1 MVESSVEQSTESSP
15 VHTSALLRLNPLHGI
30 LEGMRDFH
38 VLLIRVIV
46 TGLSSTAIA
55 LSMVPAQEAS
65 VDQRTLTAVR
75 LSGAESITLD
85 GELTEAAWGRAVPAT
100 DFIQL
105 DPLNGEAATEQTEVR
120 VVYDSGRLF
129 ISVICYDSNPD
140 SLLGNQMLRD
150 AEFSGDDRF
159 MFVVDPF
166 LDERSGYFFEIN
178 PSGAMGDGLVNAVDG
193 GTNISVNRSW
203 DGIWNAQVEQ
213 SEIGWTIE
221 IELPFRTLN
230 FDPNAAAWGINF
242 QRTVRRKNEESLW
255 MGYARNQ
262 SLTRMSNAGLLEGLA
277 EISQGVG
284 LDVRPYIVS
293 GLSQSPGRG
302 LPATKGDTDLGAD
315 FFYNLTPSL
324 RANFTVN
331 TDFAET
337 EVDQRRV
344 NLTRFPLRFP
354 EQRDFFL
361 EGASF
366 FDFAVGR
373 LESFFSRR
381 IGRTDVG
388 TPQAINSGA
397 KLTGQVGANDIG
409 FLQMQTAAEPGL
421 AGEDFTVLRTRRQ
434 VFTQSYFGMIYTRR
448 SERQSDRADRHT
460 VGLDFALNTSEFRGS
475 DNLNLWGYW
484 AWNNNPGRPRG
495 NLGGHAF
502 GVRLAYPNDP
512 WSSIVSYREF
522 GEDHDPA
529 VGFIPRVNMRR
540 FSPGFTYA
548 PRPTGHPWIRRF
560 RFGWDGEWIA
570 SFESELLSYLQNVTA
585 FAIELHS
592 GDSFRVNIQPRFE
605 RLAKD
610 FEIHPG
616 IVLPKAAAYHFTRY
630 VLNLRTASQRPI
642 AFNSTYEAGDFFSGS
657 RREFTAGLDLRPR
670 NGVLLGLTGEWNRVD
685 LAEGRFTTSVVRA
698 SADTQ
703 FNPRVSLNNNIQY
716 DTRSRVLGWQTRFR
730 WILRPGNDL
739 FFVYVHNWQDDFL
752 EIRTLD
758 RQAVAK
764 LSYTHR
770 F

>member
-1 MVESSVEQSTESSP
+1 M
-15 VHTSALLRLNPLHGI
+15 
-30 LEGMRDFH
+30 GMRDFR
-38 VLLIRVIV
+38 VRLLVSV
-46 TGLSSTAIA
+46 VAGLLSTVMA
-55 LSMVPAQEAS
+55 LGMEPVQETS
-65 VDQRTLTAVR
+65 VEQRTLTAVR
-75 LSGAESITLD
+75 LAETESIALD
-85 GELTEAAWGRAVPAT
+85 GALDEAAWGRAVPAT

-105 DPLNGEAATEQTEVR
+105 DPLNGEPATERTEVR
-120 VVYDSGRLF
+120 VVYDGGRLF
-129 ISVICYDSNPD
+129 VSVICYDSDPD
-140 SLLGNQMLRD
+140 GLLGNQMLRD
-150 AEFSGDDRF
+150 AAFSGDDRF
-159 MFVVDPF
+159 MFVIDPY

-178 PSGAMGDGLVNAVDG
+178 PSGAMGDGLVNPVDG
-193 GTNISVNRSW
+193 GTNISVNKSW
-203 DGIWNAQVEQ
+203 DGIWNARVEQ

-221 IELPFRTLN
+221 IEIPFRTLN

-242 QRTVRRKNEESLW
+242 QRTVRRKNEEILW
-255 MGYARNQ
+255 MGYGRNQ
-262 SLTRMSNAGLLEGLA
+262 SLTRMSNAGLLEGLS
-277 EISQGVG
+277 EISQGFG
-284 LDVRPYIVS
+284 LDVKPYIVS

-302 LPATKGDTDLGAD
+302 LPATKGNTDVGAD
-315 FFYNLTPSL
+315 LFYNLTPSL

-381 IGRTDVG
+381 IGRTDTG
-388 TPQAINSGA
+388 APQAINFGA
-397 KLTGQVGANDIG
+397 KLTGQIGSNDIG

-434 VFTQSYFGMIYTRR
+434 VFTQSYVGMIYTRR
-448 SERQSDRADRHT
+448 SEREGDQADRHT
-460 VGLDFALNTSEFRGS
+460 VGFDFALNTSEFRGS

-495 NLGGHAF
+495 HLGGHAF

-529 VGFIPRVNMRR
+529 VGFVPRVNVRR
-540 FSPGFTYA
+540 FSPGLTYA
-548 PRPTGHPWIRRF
+548 PRPDGHPWIRRF
-560 RFGWDGEWIA
+560 RFGWDGEWFA
-570 SFESELLSYLQNVTA
+570 SFDNELLSYLQNVSA
-585 FAIELHS
+585 FSIELHS
-592 GDSFRVNIQPRFE
+592 GDSFRVNIQPSFE

-610 FEIHPG
+610 FDIHPG
-616 IVLPKAAAYHFTRY
+616 IVLLKGAAYHFTRY
-630 VLNLRTASQRPI
+630 VFNLRTASQRPI
-642 AFNSTYEAGDFFSGS
+642 AFNSTYEVGSFFSGN

-670 NGVLLGLTGEWNRVD
+670 NGVLLGLTGEWNKVD
-685 LAEGRFTTSVVRA
+685 LAEGRFSTSVVRA

-703 FNPRVSLNNNIQY
+703 FNPWVSLNNNIQY

-739 FFVYVHNWQDDFL
+739 FFVYLHNWEDDFAEL
-752 EIRTLD
+752 RTLD
-758 RQAVAK
+758 SQGVAK